1 MRMLLLT
8 VAALAACALGAVLIG
23 ARQHVYA
30 RLARLGGNDRDMG
43 PIDFATLRRR
53 SSPNDALVCPSDRC
67 PFARPDHEAKIYDM
81 PPAELSARVTQVAL
95 AEPDTHA
102 LPCAPP
108 CRLLRHVQYSR
119 LMRFPDTIDVEVLP
133 GGDGRSTIAIY
144 SRSLVGYGDFGVNRA
159 RIERWLAALDKAP

>member
-1 MRMLLLT
+1 MPCSIVMPADAAALGRNRRRVSAARVLTAIGPPPSNRRGGWRRCLTALQQADDRYMTLFDEAAMRMLLLT

-23 ARQHVYA
+23 ARQQVYA

-81 PPAELSARVTQVAL
+81 P
-95 AEPDTHA
+95 
-102 LPCAPP
+102 
-108 CRLLRHVQYSR
+108 
-119 LMRFPDTIDVEVLP
+119 
-133 GGDGRSTIAIY
+133 
-144 SRSLVGYGDFGVNRA
+144 
-159 RIERWLAALDKAP
+159 